1 MSTPGFIFLSR
12 DILDKKAIWE
22 GSPDVLKLWLFI
34 LLRTNFGQKSYT
46 YRGVVVKR
54 GHFLRSL
61 RDIAADCAYTERNKR
76 FEWSPSKVERMMS
89 KLERDGRIRIVEHG
103 IANAGTLI
111 EVINW
116 DARQGGA
123 VHREE
128 VAAKAPRSAPKAEP
142 KAEPRKVPGV
152 DYSQELWEVWLAEL
166 SPKGPHPSL
175 TPKRARNLNALYREC
190 LSRNGTDPLTGF
202 RGICQALKKSAHHMS
217 QRTYQLPESFLSTPE
232 RRESWHL
239 RSLETKNTTQ
249 SGGVSLNWSIND

>member
-46 YRGVVVKR
+46 YRGVEVKR

-61 RDIAADCAYTERNKR
+61 RDIATDCAYTERNKR

-123 VHREE
+123 ARRKE
-128 VAAKAPRSAPKAEP
+128 VAVKAPVKAPRPK
-142 KAEPRKVPGV
+142 KKSGV
-152 DYSQELWEVWLAEL
+152 DHSGELWEVWLAEL

-190 LSRNGTDPLTGF
+190 LSANGGDPIAGF
-202 RGICQALKKSAHHMS
+202 RGICQALKKSPHHMS

-239 RSLETKNTTQ
+239 RSLETNQTTQ

>member
-46 YRGVVVKR
+46 YRGVEVKR

-61 RDIAADCAYTERNKR
+61 RDIATDCAYTERNKR

-116 DARQGGA
+116 DARQSGA
-123 VHREE
+123 AHRKE
-128 VAAKAPRSAPKAEP
+128 VAVKAPVKAPAKTPRP
-142 KAEPRKVPGV
+142 KKKSGV
-152 DYSQELWEVWLAEL
+152 DHSGELWEVWLTEL

-175 TPKRARNLNALYREC
+175 TPKRARVLNLLHAEH
-190 LSRNGTDPLTGF
+190 LSKNGSDPLRLF
-202 RGICQALKKSAHHMS
+202 RGICQALKSSKFHSS
-217 QRTYQLPESFLSTPE
+217 KRQFVYPESFLNSPE
-232 RRESWHL
+232 RRESWFL
-239 RSLETKNTTQ
+239 RSLETNQTTQ